1 MTKNNQ
7 EAALD
12 VLRDFLRL
20 NHCASA
26 VLDKF
31 AALRGAVSRL
41 KGDGRD
47 YVYIP
52 STREKPVLMVA
63 HADVYEESGR
73 QPVLQEDDTTICN
86 PGDILGAD
94 DRAGCAIIWLL
105 RDLGH
110 GILITDGEEQGSL
123 SVKEMA
129 ETNPELLEELNSRYQ
144 FMVQIDRCNG
154 TQFKCYYVG
163 SDEFRSY
170 VAKMTGL
177 YEPDQDR
184 STDICHLAQD
194 ICGVNL
200 SCGYQ
205 NEHTLNEY
213 IRKDHWL
220 HDLEVTKEWL
230 SCTDLPRFTL

>member
-20 NHCASA
+20 DHCASV
-26 VLDKF
+26 VLERF
-31 AALRGAVSRL
+31 AALPGAVSRL
-41 KGDGRD
+41 ERDGRD

-52 STREKPVLMVA
+52 STRENPVLMVA
-63 HADVYEESGR
+63 HADVYEESGHL
-73 QPVLQEDDTTICN
+73 PVLQEDEATIRN

-220 HDLEVTKEWL
+220 HDLEVTEKWL
-230 SCTDLPRFTL
+230 SRPDLPRFTL